1 VLIVDELQPERA
13 PTLVRR
19 AARRWL
25 ASPAVW
31 VFVLGGLAVLSLVAM
46 LPLSLLSRQLGS
58 GSTALVIGIPCAGVG
73 LVVARRH
80 PGNPLGWLYLLI
92 ASCLFLAT
100 DGGDYSS
107 FVYRHGHDL
116 PFNAVGLA
124 LDQTWAEGI
133 VLFVLAIL
141 LFPDGKLLSPF
152 WRWALRAY
160 CVMYAGLLIAYVVA
174 TAQALSAHPVRVDA
188 TGGLSAIDNPSGWF
202 GVIEHSLLLLLLL
215 AFGVAFIG
223 RQVLSWRRSSG
234 ERRQQLKWLA
244 CGATVTI
251 VSVVVA
257 APLSTSSTVLLKW
270 LDALLWFGLAA
281 LPVSMGVA
289 ILRYRL
295 YEIDRIISRTLAYTA
310 VTALLIGIYAGVVLL
325 SHDVLPLTS
334 PVAVAAA
341 TLVAA
346 ASFSPLRRRV
356 QRIVDRR
363 FNRARYDAELTIAAF
378 AGRLKDAVDLDT
390 VRLDLTD
397 VVQQTLEPAHVSM
410 WLGDLGRSSGP
421 RQA

>member
-1 VLIVDELQPERA
+1 VLIVDELRPERGQ
-13 PTLVRR
+13 PLIQR

-58 GSTALVIGIPCAGVG
+58 GLTALVIGVPCAGVG
-73 LVVARRH
+73 LLVARRQ

-107 FVYRHGHDL
+107 FVYRHGHHL

-141 LFPDGKLLSPF
+141 LFPDGKLPSPL

-160 CVMYAGLLIAYVVA
+160 CAVYAGFLVAYVVA
-174 TAQALSAHPVRVDA
+174 TAQALTAHPVRTDA
-188 TGGLSAIDNPSGWF
+188 TGGLSAVDNPSGWF
-202 GVIEHSLLLLLLL
+202 GVAEHSVLLLLL
-215 AFGVAFIG
+215 AFSVAFIG

-244 CGATVTI
+244 CGAIITI

-257 APLSTSSTVLLKW
+257 LPLSTAGTGPLKW
-270 LDALLWFGLAA
+270 LDSLLWFGIAA

-346 ASFSPLRRRV
+346 APFSPLRRRV
-356 QRIVDRR
+356 QRVVDRR
-363 FNRARYDAELTIAAF
+363 FNRARYDAELTLADF

-390 VRLDLTD
+390 VRLDLTV

-410 WLGDLGRSSGP
+410 WLGDLGHDRGP
-421 RQA
+421 QR